1 MTIAKSSVNT
11 LPLAAMNS
19 LNGSDG
25 GFFHSF
31 NWFVNFI
38 QTVTEP
44 MGVETCF
51 LHQKDSEFPIVL
63 PLMLT
68 DEKSLRKVKS
78 LSNYYSPIFSVI
90 GKNATPESQNAT
102 DFFADLKRHL
112 PAWDV
117 MELRPLAFEESEFLL
132 RQLKMAKLPAVSFF
146 CFGNWYLDVN
156 GRSFKE
162 YFSGLSSQ
170 LKNTASRKS
179 KKFFQLDGAR
189 VEIITSDQGLT
200 GGLAAYQNVY
210 ESSWKVE
217 EPFPGFMPGLINL
230 AASVNGLRLGVAYLG
245 NKAIAAQVWIVA
257 DKTAYIF
264 KLAYDEAYKQH
275 SAGTILTT
283 KLMEYAIDVDK
294 VEVVDYLCGDDAY
307 KKDWMSSRRERWGV
321 LVFNRSTVR
330 GNIEFMKEMAK
341 YHLKR
346 LRDIVSGFP
355 LTKKRNPPAL
365 PGRQ

>member
-1 MTIAKSSVNT
+1 MTIAKSSVDN
-11 LPLAAMNS
+11 LPLAVVNS

-38 QTVTEP
+38 RTVTKP
-44 MGVETCF
+44 MGAESCF
-51 LHQKDSEFPIVL
+51 FYQEDNDCPIVL
-63 PLMLT
+63 PLMFT
-68 DEKSLRKVKS
+68 HEDTLRTAKS
-78 LSNYYSPIFSVI
+78 LSNYYSPIFSI
-90 GKNATPESQNAT
+90 ISGHTPPDKRGTAE
-102 DFFADLKRHL
+102 FFAGLKQHL

-117 MELRPLAFEESEFLL
+117 MELRPLAFDESQFLL
-132 RQLKMAKLPAVSFF
+132 TELKLAKLPAVGFF

-170 LKNTASRKS
+170 LKNTVSRKS

-189 VEIITSDQGLT
+189 VEIITSEQGVAE
-200 GGLAAYQNVY
+200 GLAAYQHVY
-210 ESSWKVE
+210 QSSWKVE
-217 EPFPGFMPGLINL
+217 EPFPDFMPGLIRL

-245 NKAIAAQVWIVA
+245 DKAIAAQVWIVA

-275 SAGTILTT
+275 SAGSILTT

-307 KKDWMSSRRERWGV
+307 KKDWMSSRRERWGI
-321 LVFNRSTVR
+321 LVFNTSTAR
-330 GNIEFMKEMAK
+330 GCFEYAKEMSK
-341 YHLKR
+341 FHLKR
-346 LRDIVSGFP
+346 LRDVFGNAS
-355 LTKKRNPPAL
+355 TNKN
-365 PGRQ
+365 